1 MGLNKEQLQLV
12 AINRERKRELAKRAR
27 DTDTVLTEIREQL
40 DQNAHNLGLSPQA
53 YRSLLEDPE
62 AYKKFLALTNGNGFD
77 SSELAKPKRTQV
89 KSKHSGT
96 IFNTTNWDPLFN
108 KNLREKIE
116 QDL

>member
-27 DTDTVLTEIREQL
+27 DTDTVLSEIREQL
-40 DQNAHNLGLSPQA
+40 DQRASDLGLSPQA
-53 YRSLLEDPE
+53 YRNLLEDPE
-62 AYKKFLALTNGNGFD
+62 AYKKFLALTNGNGFN
-77 SSELAKPKRTQV
+77 SELAKPKRTQV

-108 KNLREKIE
+108 RNVREKIE